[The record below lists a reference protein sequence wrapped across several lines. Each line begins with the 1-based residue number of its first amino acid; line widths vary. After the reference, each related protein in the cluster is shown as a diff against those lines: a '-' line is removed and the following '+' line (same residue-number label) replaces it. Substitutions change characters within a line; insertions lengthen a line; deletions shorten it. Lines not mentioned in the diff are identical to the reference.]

1 MTDPTTI
8 KKVFISTHPFG
19 EISTEPLTIL
29 QAENIAYRLNPYGRK
44 MTTSELASEIK
55 ECDALIAGTE
65 NIDAQVFENARDLK
79 LISRVGIGL
88 DGIDFEQAK
97 KHGVRV
103 AFTPDAPTVA
113 VAELCVSLILDCL
126 RQVSATDRH
135 LREGRWHR
143 HMGELLYGKT
153 VGIIGV
159 GRIGKNLAHLLQP
172 FNVKILGN
180 DILPDIAFGRMMEI
194 EWVDKETLLKY
205 SDVISLNVPLTQD
218 TYHLI
223 NETTLKQMK
232 STAILINTARGEVV
246 DETALI
252 KALKQGIIAGA
263 AIDVFENEPYNGP
276 LCDCENVVLTC
287 HMGAS
292 TQKSRYMM
300 EMEATQ
306 EVIRFHKGNKM
317 ANEVLF

>member
-1 MTDPTTI
+1 MTDPTNI

-19 EISTEPLTIL
+19 EISARPLTIL
-29 QAENIAYRLNPYGRK
+29 QAENIAYHLNPYGRK

-55 ECDALIAGTE
+55 EYDALIAGTE
-65 NIDAQVFENARDLK
+65 KIDAQVFENAPNLK

-88 DGIDFEQAK
+88 DGVDFEQAK
-97 KHGVRV
+97 KHGVRL

-126 RQVSATDRH
+126 RHVSATDRH
-135 LREGRWHR
+135 LRQGQWHR
-143 HMGELLYGKT
+143 HMGEMLYGKT
-153 VGIIGV
+153 VGIIGI

-194 EWVDKETLLKY
+194 EWVNKETLFKC
-205 SDVISLNVPLTQD
+205 SDVISLNLPLTRD

-223 NETTLKQMK
+223 SETALKQMK
-232 STAILINTARGEVV
+232 PTAILINTARGEVV
-246 DETALI
+246 DETALV
-252 KALKQGIIAGA
+252 KALEQGTIAGA
-263 AIDVFENEPYNGP
+263 AIDVFENEPYSGP

-292 TQKSRYMM
+292 TKQSRYMM

-317 ANEVLF
+317 ENEVLF

>member
-1 MTDPTTI
+1 MITN
-8 KKVFISTHPFG
+8 VFISTHPFG
-19 EISTEPLTIL
+19 EISTEPLKL
-29 QAENIAYRLNPYGRK
+29 LEAEGITFHLNPHGRK

-55 ECDALIAGTE
+55 DCDALIAGTE
-65 NIDAQVFENARDLK
+65 KIDALVFENAPNLK

-88 DGIDFEQAK
+88 DGIDFEQVK
-97 KHGVRV
+97 KHEVRV

-143 HMGELLYGKT
+143 HMGELLYRNT
-153 VGIIGV
+153 VGIIGM
-159 GRIGKNLAHLLQP
+159 GRIGKTLAHLLQP

-180 DILPDIAFGRMMEI
+180 DISPDIAFGRMMGI
-194 EWVDKETLLKY
+194 EWVDKETLLKC
-205 SDVISLNVPLTQD
+205 SDVISLNVPLTQA

-252 KALKQGIIAGA
+252 KALKQGIIAGS

-276 LCDCENVVLTC
+276 LCECDNVVLTC

-292 TQKSRYMM
+292 TKKSRCMM

-306 EVIRFHKGNKM
+306 EIIRFHNGNKM
-317 ANEVLF
+317 VNEVLF